1 MTHNN
6 RYYRARIQTIVEHTP
21 HYQGQEKKWLQNG
34 FIPETEREDFEMWI
48 KARMHDKSDE
58 PLTFVELATYSTW
71 FAMHPE
77 KVAGEMVGGSS
88 LFFPVVVKG
97 TRQDVER
104 LHKSAMSADN
114 SPLAVSPLLEM
125 LVEILK
131 IRKL

>member
-1 MTHNN
+1 MIHNN
-6 RYYRARIQTIVEHTP
+6 RYYRARIQTIDDHI
-21 HYQGQEKKWLQNG
+21 HSCQGQEKKWLQNG
-34 FIPETEREDFEMWI
+34 FIPESEQEDFDMRI
-48 KARMHDKSDE
+48 KARMYGKSDD

-77 KVAGEMVGGSS
+77 KVAGKMVGGSS

-114 SPLAVSPLLEM
+114 SPQAVSPPLEM